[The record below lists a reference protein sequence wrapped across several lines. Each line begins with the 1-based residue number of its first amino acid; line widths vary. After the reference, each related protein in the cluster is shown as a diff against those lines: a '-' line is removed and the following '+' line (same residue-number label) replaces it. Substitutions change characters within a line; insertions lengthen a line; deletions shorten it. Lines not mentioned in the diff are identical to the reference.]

1 MIKVISLQE
10 PPFVG
15 FLGMELL
22 GPLAVGFRNVDAFFG
37 GERKKGSFGRNGDGF
52 KYSMLRMLDAKNVR
66 LDVFEAESCV
76 GFFIHSFCSK
86 GAFFVR
92 RTGMY
97 IYSYSD
103 HVIPARNGW
112 RV

>member
-37 GERKKGSFGRNGDGF
+37 GGKEKKGVLEE
-52 KYSMLRMLDAKNVR
+52 M
-66 LDVFEAESCV
+66 
-76 GFFIHSFCSK
+76 
-86 GAFFVR
+86 
-92 RTGMY
+92 GMVSN
-97 IYSYSD
+97 I
-103 HVIPARNGW
+103 VCCECWMPKT
-112 RV
+112 

>member
-1 MIKVISLQE
+1 
-10 PPFVG
+10 
-15 FLGMELL
+15 
-22 GPLAVGFRNVDAFFG
+22 
-37 GERKKGSFGRNGDGF
+37 
-52 KYSMLRMLDAKNVR
+52 MLRMLDAKNVR

-112 RV
+112 RVWDEFSSQSGAKFLVMTLTLFWDEQRR